1 MIVLFLSGVIVKM
14 LYVHLTDTDSL
25 MLSSIKDGPY
35 KLTKPTIAGKSGSGL
50 IVDAGK
56 QVENVKIG
64 DMVSVK
70 GLSCGEC
77 TACENDN
84 EVICERISVIEKL
97 GILKRFHAVPSKFV
111 TKLPDSVHPIDG
123 AMIDELSS
131 AIRACK
137 KSTVTAGDSV
147 LVIGGKSLGL
157 WTALAAK
164 SMGATNI
171 CLAGKMFNY

>member
-1 MIVLFLSGVIVKM
+1 MKM
-14 LYVHLTDTDSL
+14 LYVHLTDTDSI
-25 MLSSIKDGPY
+25 MLSSMHDSPY
-35 KLTKPTIAGKSGSGL
+35 KLTQPTIAGKSGSGL
-50 IVDAGK
+50 IVEVGK
-56 QVENVKIG
+56 KVENVKIG
-64 DMVSVK
+64 DKVSVK

-84 EVICERISVIEKL
+84 EVICERIPIVDKL

-123 AMIDELSS
+123 AMIDELST

-137 KSTVTAGDSV
+137 KSTLTAGDNV
-147 LVIGGKSLGL
+147 LVLGGKSLGL

-164 SMGATNI
+164 SMGATNV
-171 CLAGKMFNY
+171 CLAGKIFIQWLVK

>member
-1 MIVLFLSGVIVKM
+1 M
-14 LYVHLTDTDSL
+14 LYVHVTDTDAQ

-35 KLTKPTIAGKSGSGL
+35 KLTQPTIAGKSGAGL

-56 QVENVKIG
+56 KVENVKIG
-64 DMVSVK
+64 DKVSVK
-70 GLSCGEC
+70 GMSCGKC

-84 EVICERISVIEKL
+84 EVICDRIPITEKF
-97 GILKRFHAVPSKFV
+97 GILKRYHAVPAKFV
-111 TKLPDSVHPIDG
+111 TKLPDAVHPIDG

-137 KSTVTAGDSV
+137 KSNVTAGDNV
-147 LVIGGKSLGL
+147 LVLGGKSLGL

-164 SMGATNI
+164 SMGATDI
-171 CLAGKMFNY
+171 CLAGKTFYTKNTSING